1 MTNEIVTKLV
11 VDLSKP
17 EGHPERVQSIPL
29 TEEELAQREAD
40 RIAAEAAEA
49 ERLQAEADLQ
59 ALKASAKA
67 KLISGTALTEEE
79 ASVLVI

>member
-1 MTNEIVTKLV
+1 MTNEVVTKLV

-40 RIAAEAAEA
+40 RIAAEEAEA
-49 ERLQAEADLQ
+49 ERLQAEADLA

-67 KLISGTALTEEE
+67 KLISGEALTEAE
-79 ASVLVI
+79 AGVLVI